1 MLLWVWLVVQFRE
14 VAKKL
19 ERCCVSCGKASHSA
33 AMAQQ
38 AAADAK
44 GMSKTVKEI
53 FDGRK
58 A

>member
-1 MLLWVWLVVQFRE
+1 VVQFRE